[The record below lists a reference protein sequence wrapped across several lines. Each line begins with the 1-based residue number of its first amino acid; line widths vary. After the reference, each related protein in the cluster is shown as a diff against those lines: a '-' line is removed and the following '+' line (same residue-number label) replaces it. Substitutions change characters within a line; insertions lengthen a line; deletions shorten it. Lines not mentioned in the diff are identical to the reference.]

1 MVRVCKFLLFCT
13 RVLFW
18 SILCL
23 RYFVLTQVNSA
34 MREKS
39 ICLVFTIKKDYI
51 IVNRCLLSVSNLFE
65 KGSKE

>member
-1 MVRVCKFLLFCT
+1 MYIFYFFALEFC
-13 RVLFW
+13 
-18 SILCL
+18 ILCL